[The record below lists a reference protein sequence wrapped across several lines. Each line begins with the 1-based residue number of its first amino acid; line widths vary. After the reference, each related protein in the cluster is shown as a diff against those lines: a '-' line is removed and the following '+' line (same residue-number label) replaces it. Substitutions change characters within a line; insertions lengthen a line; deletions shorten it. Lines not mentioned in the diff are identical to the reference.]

1 MNPAFSPQHQRST
14 LRAKLQFAA
23 SRDWRSLTIVSS
35 YLYEARLHLRAATDG
50 TCSWKTEQA
59 PLHDDVLLYQ
69 STISF
74 VSVTTM
80 NYDSMLV
87 RVWG

>member
-1 MNPAFSPQHQRST
+1 MDPTFSSQQRFT
-14 LRAKLQFAA
+14 VRAKLQFAT
-23 SRDWRSLTIVSS
+23 SRDWRSLTIVSN
-35 YLYEARLHLRAATDG
+35 YLNEARLHLRAATDG
-50 TCSWKTEQA
+50 TRSWKTEQA